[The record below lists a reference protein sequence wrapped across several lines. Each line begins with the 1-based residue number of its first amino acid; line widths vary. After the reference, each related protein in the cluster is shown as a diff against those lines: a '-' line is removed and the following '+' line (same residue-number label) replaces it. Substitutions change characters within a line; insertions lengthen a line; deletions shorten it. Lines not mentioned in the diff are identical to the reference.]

1 MQIITLIMKKQ
12 TLLFLSIFFCTL
24 SIYSQAP
31 RGFYALAGFSQ
42 TELKSSDLLTEPN
55 PGFLLGIN
63 FQMGY
68 HENYNYQIELAYRIN
83 TLNVKYVENGFDEV
97 KNSKFN
103 ASDLN
108 FGLYFNYYILKPEE
122 DEFFIGPQ
130 AGVFVALQD
139 PFTPSR
145 GADVSGQYYLPHLL
159 DENALSHSSTSNYGF
174 GFGLTGGYNNFRF
187 DLRYSLGMA
196 NVLSDVQTD
205 SYDENHNYTG
215 PTLEGKTNTIS
226 FGISYNIFH
235 FLKK

>member
-12 TLLFLSIFFCTL
+12 TLLFLSILFCTF

-31 RGFYALAGFSQ
+31 RGFYAVAGLSR
-42 TELKSSDLLTEPN
+42 TELKSPDLLTEPN
-55 PGFLLGIN
+55 LGFLLGIN

-68 HENYNYQIELAYRIN
+68 HESYNYQMELAYRNN

-97 KNSKFN
+97 KNSKYN

-108 FGLYFNYYILKPEE
+108 FGIYFNYYILKPDE

-130 AGVFVALQD
+130 AGLFVALQD
-139 PFTPSR
+139 AFTPS
-145 GADVSGQYYLPHLL
+145 GGSDVSGQYYLPYLL
-159 DENALSHSSTSNYGF
+159 NENDLSNSSAFNYGY

-187 DLRYSLGMA
+187 DIRYTVGMA
-196 NVLSDVQTD
+196 NLLSDVETD
-205 SYDENHNYTG
+205 SYDETNTYTG
-215 PTLEGKTNTIS
+215 PTLEGKNNTIT

-235 FLKK
+235 FKK

>member
-12 TLLFLSIFFCTL
+12 ILLFISILFCTL

-31 RGFYALAGFSQ
+31 RGFYAVAGLSQ

-55 PGFLLGIN
+55 LGFLLGLN

-68 HENYNYQIELAYRIN
+68 HESYNYQMELNYRIN

-97 KNSKFN
+97 KSTKFN

-130 AGVFVALQD
+130 AGVFAALQEKFS
-139 PFTPSR
+139 PTGGS
-145 GADVSGQYYLPHLL
+145 DVSGQYYLPYLL
-159 DENALSHSSTSNYGF
+159 DENALSYSSEFNYGF
-174 GFGLTGGYNNFRF
+174 GFGITGGYNNFRF
-187 DLRYSLGMA
+187 DMRYTLGMV
-196 NVLSDVQTD
+196 NLLSAVETD
-205 SYDENHNYTG
+205 SYDETHTYTG
-215 PTLEGKTNTIS
+215 PTLEGKTNTIT

-235 FLKK
+235 FKK

>member
-12 TLLFLSIFFCTL
+12 TLLFISILFCTL

-31 RGFYALAGFSQ
+31 RGFYAVAGLSQ

-55 PGFLLGIN
+55 LGFLLGLN

-68 HENYNYQIELAYRIN
+68 HESYNYQMELTYRIN
-83 TLNVKYVENGFDEV
+83 SLDVKYVENGFDEA
-97 KNSKFN
+97 KSTKFN

-130 AGVFVALQD
+130 AGAFVALQD
-139 PFTPSR
+139 AFTPAGGS
-145 GADVSGQYYLPHLL
+145 DVSGQYYLPHLL
-159 DENALSHSSTSNYGF
+159 DENALSKSSEFNYGF
-174 GFGLTGGYNNFRF
+174 GFGITGGYNNFRF
-187 DLRYSLGMA
+187 DMRYTLGMA
-196 NVLSDVQTD
+196 NLLAGVETD
-205 SYDENHNYTG
+205 SYDETHTYTG
-215 PTLEGKTNTIS
+215 PTLEGKTNTLT

-235 FLKK
+235 FSK

>member
-1 MQIITLIMKKQ
+1 MMKKQ
-12 TLLFLSIFFCTL
+12 QLFFLSILFFTL

-31 RGFYALAGFSQ
+31 RGFYAVAGLSQ

-55 PGFLLGIN
+55 LGFLLGIN

-68 HENYNYQIELAYRIN
+68 HESYNYQIELSYRIN
-83 TLNVKYVENGFDEV
+83 TLNVKYVENDFEEA

-108 FGLYFNYYILKPEE
+108 FGTYFNYYILKPEE

-130 AGVFVALQD
+130 AGIFVALQD
-139 PFTPSR
+139 AFAPS
-145 GADVSGQYYLPHLL
+145 GGSDVSSQYYLPHLL
-159 DENALSHSSTSNYGF
+159 DENALSHSSEFNYGF
-174 GFGLTGGYNNFRF
+174 GFGITGGYNNFRF
-187 DLRYSLGMA
+187 DLRYTLGMV
-196 NVLSDVQTD
+196 NLLSDVETD
-205 SYDENHNYTG
+205 SYDETHTYTG

-235 FLKK
+235 FKK